1 MRPPL
6 RRRSLRP
13 SLAVLA
19 LTTALLA
26 GCTVAVAGSPVAAT
40 NSVAVDPG
48 FVRGTDGGLVDR
60 LAATAVTDIGEYW
73 RQAYPATFGK
83 PWQELAGGY
92 YSVDTTD
99 RSAKPPPCAS
109 QAIEVEGNAFYCA
122 SVDAIAWDRS
132 ALLPVL
138 RDKYGDA
145 AVVLVLAHEVGHA
158 VHHRAGVGAEE
169 QRKQPE
175 QYPTILMEAMADCYA
190 GTFVRWV
197 ADGKAPHLRVT
208 SDQLDAALQALI
220 SFRDPVGTSESDDA
234 AHGNAFDRVSAFQ
247 DGYREGAAL
256 CGRMTAQNRQFT
268 QRAFTDFVDR
278 ARGGNLPFKD
288 MLDAVTPNLSAFF
301 GNLVTKAGRT
311 WQTPLVR
318 RGTVNGECS
327 PGTQGPIA
335 YCQDGSIAIDMDR
348 ATALH
353 NDIGDY
359 ATGMLLATRY
369 GLAAI
374 AAMGRPVGEQR
385 AGQQALCL
393 AGAYTGSVLR
403 PSDSSFGLSPGDLD
417 EAVQVLLGFD
427 YAARDTGGHGLP
439 TGFERVGV
447 FRTGTL
453 QGADACGVS

>member
-1 MRPPL
+1 M
-6 RRRSLRP
+6 
-13 SLAVLA
+13 LA
-19 LTTALLA
+19 LTTALVS
-26 GCTVAVAGSPVAAT
+26 GCSVAVAGSPVAAT
-40 NSVAVDPG
+40 DAVAVDPG
-48 FVRGTDGGLVDR
+48 FVRGTDRGLIDR

-83 PWQELAGGY
+83 QWQELSGGY

-99 RSAKPPPCAS
+99 QSAKPPPCAA

-122 SVDAIAWDRS
+122 SVDAIAWDRA
-132 ALLPVL
+132 ALFPLL

-208 SDQLDAALQALI
+208 TDQLDAALRALI
-220 SFRDPVGTSESDDA
+220 SFRDPVGTAEDDDA

-247 DGYREGAAL
+247 DGYREGAGL
-256 CGRMTAQNRQFT
+256 CSRMTVQNRRFT

-288 MLDAVTPNLSAFF
+288 MLDAVTPNLSDYY
-301 GNLVTKAGRT
+301 GGLVTRSGRS
-311 WQTPLVR
+311 WRAPLVR
-318 RGTVNGECS
+318 RGTVNGDCS
-327 PGTQGPIA
+327 PGAQGPIA
-335 YCQDGSIAIDMDR
+335 YCQDGSVAIDVDR

-359 ATGMLLATRY
+359 ATGLLLATRY
-369 GLAAI
+369 GLAALS
-374 AAMGRPVGEQR
+374 ALGHQVGEQR

-403 PSDSSFGLSPGDLD
+403 PGETSFGLSPGDLD

-427 YAARDTGGHGLP
+427 YAGRDAAGHGIA

-453 QGADACGVS
+453 QGSGACGVA